1 MWSLLLHRGG
11 FYWVK
16 FPQINCQMVEIREQS
31 RLAYAEVDKDLPQ
44 VFLRGCRDAVARKEV

>member
-1 MWSLLLHRGG
+1 MHRGG